1 MFEQATVRTGIR
13 YGVIGGISSFL
24 VVLILYFTGGDPYG
38 QKSLISYLFIPLFL
52 VMGLKYYKSFR
63 PEKMGYGKALSVA
76 LSITLYLA
84 VTAALLLY
92 AFAVLAGPEVL
103 QKHIAEMRLMMES
116 SREQAIELVGEEA
129 YKQVYDDLGN
139 RSPVQIA
146 NEDFI
151 RRLFLGSIV
160 ALFVALFT
168 KK

>member
-24 VVLILYFTGGDPYG
+24 IVIVLYFTGGDPYG
-38 QKSLISYLFIPLFL
+38 QKSLINYLFIPLFM

-63 PEKMGYGKALSVA
+63 LERMGYGNALAVA
-76 LSITLYLA
+76 FSINLYLA

-103 QKHIAEMRLMMES
+103 QKHIAEMRLMMEM
-116 SREQAIELVGEEA
+116 SREQAVQLVGEEA
-129 YKQVYDDLGN
+129 YKQAYDDFRS

-160 ALFVALFT
+160 ALVVALV
-168 KK
+168 KRG

>member
-1 MFEQATVRTGIR
+1 M
-13 YGVIGGISSFL
+13 
-24 VVLILYFTGGDPYG
+24 
-38 QKSLISYLFIPLFL
+38 

-63 PEKMGYGKALSVA
+63 LERMGYGNALAVA
-76 LSITLYLA
+76 FSINLYLA

-103 QKHIAEMRLMMES
+103 QKHIAEMRLMMEM
-116 SREQAIELVGEEA
+116 SREQAVQLVGEEA
-129 YKQVYDDLGN
+129 YKQAYDDLGS

-160 ALFVALFT
+160 ALVVALV
-168 KK
+168 KRG